1 MEFMRVGPRG
11 QEIPVVRLNGRH
23 YDVRPLT
30 GDFNVEFWA
39 HGVNTLTHAQ
49 VTECEEIN
57 IDARRIGAPVAQ
69 PGAIICIGTNYAAH
83 AAEANLP
90 TPTHPVVFLKTPN
103 TVAGPYDELE
113 PPRRFSQLDWEV
125 ELAVII
131 GRAAHNLD
139 SPEQAREHIAAYTVA
154 NDLSER
160 VFQTQES
167 GGQWSKGKCFPG
179 ALPLG
184 PVAVSA
190 DVFDP
195 TNARLT
201 SHVNGEPRQDSSTAD
216 MVFDVFHLVY
226 DLSQYMRLEPGY
238 VIATGTPQ
246 GVAMSGQYPYM
257 ERGDVVEVAIE
268 GLGTQ
273 RTQIGIMAP

>member
-1 MEFMRVGPRG
+1 MELMRVGPRG

-30 GDFNVEFWA
+30 SDFNAEFWA
-39 HGVNTLTHAQ
+39 HGVNTLTHTQ
-49 VTECEEIN
+49 VTECEEIS

-69 PGAIICIGTNYAAH
+69 PGAVICIGTNYAAH

-190 DVFDP
+190 DAFDP

-201 SHVNGEPRQDSSTAD
+201 SHVNGEPRQNASTAD

-246 GVAMSGQYPYM
+246 GVAMSGQYPYL

>member
-1 MEFMRVGPRG
+1 M
-11 QEIPVVRLNGRH
+11 
-23 YDVRPLT
+23 
-30 GDFNVEFWA
+30 
-39 HGVNTLTHAQ
+39 
-49 VTECEEIN
+49 
-57 IDARRIGAPVAQ
+57 
-69 PGAIICIGTNYAAH
+69 
-83 AAEANLP
+83 
-90 TPTHPVVFLKTPN
+90 VFLKTPN

-131 GRAAHNLD
+131 GQAAHNLD
-139 SPEQAREHIAAYTVA
+139 SPEQAREHIAAYTVT

-190 DVFDP
+190 DAFDP

-246 GVAMSGQYPYM
+246 GVAMSGQYPYL

>member
-1 MEFMRVGPRG
+1 MELMRVGPRG

-30 GDFNVEFWA
+30 GDFNAEFWA
-39 HGVNTLTHAQ
+39 HGMNTLTTAQ
-49 VTECEEIN
+49 VKDCQEIN

-184 PVAVSA
+184 PVAVCA

-195 TNARLT
+195 TNAHLT
-201 SHVNGEPRQDSSTAD
+201 SHVNGKPRQDSSTSD
-216 MVFDVFHLVY
+216 MVFDVFQLVY

-246 GVAMSGQYPYM
+246 GVAMSGQFPYL
-257 ERGDVVEVAIE
+257 ESGDVVEVAIE

>member
-1 MEFMRVGPRG
+1 MELMRVGPRG

-30 GDFNVEFWA
+30 GDFNAEFWA
-39 HGVNTLTHAQ
+39 HGVNTLTTAQ
-49 VTECEEIN
+49 VKDCQEIN

-83 AAEANLP
+83 ATEAGLP

-131 GRAAHNLD
+131 GQAAHNLD

-190 DVFDP
+190 DAFDP

-201 SHVNGEPRQDSSTAD
+201 SDVNGAPRQDSSTAD

-246 GVAMSGQYPYM
+246 GVAMSGQYPYL
-257 ERGDVVEVAIE
+257 ESGDVVEVAIE

>member
-1 MEFMRVGPRG
+1 MELMRVGPRG
-11 QEIPVVRLNGRH
+11 QEIPVVKLNDRH

-30 GDFNVEFWA
+30 SDFNTEFWA
-39 HGVNTLTHAQ
+39 HGMSNLTTAQ
-49 VTECEEIN
+49 VTECEEIS

-69 PGAIICIGTNYAAH
+69 PGAVICIGTNYAAH
-83 AAEANLP
+83 AAEAGLP

-190 DVFDP
+190 DAFDP

-201 SHVNGEPRQDSSTAD
+201 SHVNGEPRQDSATAD

-226 DLSQYMRLEPGY
+226 DLSQYMRLEPGD

-246 GVAMSGQYPYM
+246 GVAMSGQYPYL
-257 ERGDVVEVAIE
+257 ESGDVVEVAIE

>member
-1 MEFMRVGPRG
+1 MELMRVGPRG

-30 GDFNVEFWA
+30 GDFNAEFWA
-39 HGVNTLTHAQ
+39 HGMNTLTTAQ
-49 VTECEEIN
+49 VKDCQEIN

-131 GRAAHNLD
+131 GQAAHNLD

-246 GVAMSGQYPYM
+246 GVAMSGQYPYL
-257 ERGDVVEVAIE
+257 ESGDVVEVAIE